1 MNNNL
6 YKCPICG
13 GPTNYSSIN
22 YQPQPCL
29 HCSATL
35 KPAEHEA
42 NHGTSQSHG
51 NLFAV
56 HDASGKNV
64 GHFEVDEKA
73 NKELVGATAETPRA
87 VKEGY
92 WHGQYQLMREKYYK
106 QMGENSQQ
114 AERIKDLTFLVTELQ
129 PNRDY
134 ADRIRELEDQ
144 LKAKQG
150 ENHELYA
157 MLGHIV
163 DWSPELPYYM
173 KDEYKTLFR
182 NALAAARELL
192 SKCSVKEGK

>member
-1 MNNNL
+1 MR
-6 YKCPICG
+6 
-13 GPTNYSSIN
+13 SIVN
-22 YQPQPCL
+22 GDILTSRERAKMALEGTFPPV
-29 HCSATL
+29 HE
-35 KPAEHEA
+35 KPEA
-42 NHGTSQSHG
+42 QSHG

-56 HDASGKNV
+56 HDASGKTV

-73 NKELVGATAETPRA
+73 NKELVGATAERPWT
-87 VKEGY
+87 VKEAY

-129 PNRDY
+129 PKKD
-134 ADRIRELEDQ
+134 AAERIRELEEQ

-150 ENHELYA
+150 ESHKLYA
-157 MLGHIV
+157 MLGLIV

-173 KDEYKTLFR
+173 KDEYKTLFK
-182 NALAAARELL
+182 NVLAAARELL

>member
-1 MNNNL
+1 
-6 YKCPICG
+6 
-13 GPTNYSSIN
+13 
-22 YQPQPCL
+22 
-29 HCSATL
+29 
-35 KPAEHEA
+35 
-42 NHGTSQSHG
+42 
-51 NLFAV
+51 
-56 HDASGKNV
+56 
-64 GHFEVDEKA
+64 
-73 NKELVGATAETPRA
+73 
-87 VKEGY
+87 
-92 WHGQYQLMREKYYK
+92 MREKYYK

-163 DWSPELPYYM
+163 DWSPELPFYM

-192 SKCSVKEGK
+192 SKCSGKWKKCK